1 MISKW
6 MSVIV
11 MLVTFVNGARNG
23 ECRCRTGNWNYLTT
37 NYNDNSYY
45 HFVPFALEI
54 LPSKRLNI

>member
-1 MISKW
+1 